1 MTTPPGR
8 YDLAAW
14 PPPETTVSPDRR
26 RELRRAARLYAAR
39 ELEAALD
46 EAGDIE
52 VHDRY
57 PAPGEA
63 QIILDEFAAVI
74 RRIRATAA

>member
-1 MTTPPGR
+1 M
-8 YDLAAW
+8 
-14 PPPETTVSPDRR
+14 SPDRR

-57 PAPGEA
+57 PAPA
-63 QIILDEFAAVI
+63 
-74 RRIRATAA
+74 RPRSSSTSSPP